1 MKEPPCYP
9 EERIVLTLREKLD
22 QNARLIVRHR
32 FSHALNE
39 VVVLVDAFLRC
50 LIGFVCGHWTEA
62 LESFN
67 LLSNGMILS
76 TTVPPSG
83 LRATCS
89 LAWIG
94 ITAQW
99 TGGTPD
105 EDDGWVNWSG
115 LATLVADLAAG
126 ASELLERLEVANRS
140 VGSINWNATARAN
153 QLGAARYQTR
163 SIGYHRRLRA

>member
-1 MKEPPCYP
+1 MKKPPCYP

-32 FSHALNE
+32 FPHALNE

-50 LIGFVCGHWTEA
+50 LIGFVCGHRTEA
-62 LESFN
+62 LESLN

-83 LRATCS
+83 LHATCS

-99 TGGTPD
+99 R
-105 EDDGWVNWSG
+105 E
-115 LATLVADLAAG
+115 AHRMKAMAG
-126 ASELLERLEVANRS
+126 SMGQVWQLLRRPLKTKLRQHYPVS
-140 VGSINWNATARAN
+140 LGSSSRWRKDSF
-153 QLGAARYQTR
+153 L
-163 SIGYHRRLRA
+163 